1 MSAAA
6 PNRRPML
13 TAKVPSEQTGL
24 IGALY
29 VHLEVDAQG
38 RPQRLGIS
46 SPGRMT
52 ESTMETV
59 LQQVAKAASALLEE
73 VA

>member
-1 MSAAA
+1 M
-6 PNRRPML
+6 NRRPLL
-13 TAKVPSEQTGL
+13 TARVPSDQTGL
-24 IGALY
+24 IGSLY
-29 VHLEVDAQG
+29 VHLEVDARG
-38 RPQRLGIS
+38 RPVRLSIS

>member
-1 MSAAA
+1 MSARET
-6 PNRRPML
+6 RRQML
-13 TAKVPSEQTGL
+13 TAKVAAEETGL
-24 IGALY
+24 IGSLY
-29 VHLEVDAQG
+29 VHLEIDARG
-38 RPQRLGIS
+38 RPVRLSIS